1 MADRAIVQLQFDIV
15 EGSKDGRAGFMIR
28 IRFGGTSFWHQSVS
42 GSREAAEALLP
53 EIEQERWSRGCPVL
67 LGLWSRSTP
76 AHELTYYGTARV
88 RA

>member
-53 EIEQERWSRGCPVL
+53 EIEQEVVARLSG
-67 LGLWSRSTP
+67 TP
-76 AHELTYYGTARV
+76 GSVVQEHSGP
-88 RA
+88 